1 MSPQR
6 RRLTKTKTQKKENTM
21 TKILPCILFAV
32 VAIAVTGCDN
42 KKADAPKSGDKP
54 ATDAPAKP

>member
-1 MSPQR
+1 
-6 RRLTKTKTQKKENTM
+6 M